1 MPMNHTGQEQSTVV
15 SRPTLTLMPKPSYFQ
30 QKGDIKPPVKYSSF
44 KRNDPLGIGGK
55 GLWRI
60 HSGYVRTLSWTL
72 EGELVPLGFWGA
84 GDIIGYPIT
93 QTSPY
98 AAKCLSPVQAEY
110 LGTAYGCSQGMML
123 SQVRQSH
130 DLLKISHCRQADLRL
145 LQFICWMAGRFGQ
158 RTSEGRTLKLRL
170 THQEISEAINLTRV
184 TVSRLLKALER
195 EGKIRWT
202 PSEKMVYQETFKEFY
217 ANLDSCDRIY

>member
-1 MPMNHTGQEQSTVV
+1 M
-15 SRPTLTLMPKPSYFQ
+15 
-30 QKGDIKPPVKYSSF
+30 
-44 KRNDPLGIGGK
+44 
-55 GLWRI
+55 
-60 HSGYVRTLSWTL
+60 
-72 EGELVPLGFWGA
+72 PLGFWGE

-98 AAKCLSPVQAEY
+98 TAKCLSPVQAEY
-110 LGTAYGCSQGMML
+110 LGTAYGCSQGMVL

-158 RTSEGRTLKLRL
+158 RTSEGHTLKIRL

-202 PSEKMVYQETFKEFY
+202 PSEKMVHQETFKKFY